1 MDAVVRPITLADI
14 EGFRSVVGAVI
25 AERRYL
31 ASLRPFSLLRTA
43 EFVAGNLE
51 ANNPQFVADAGGEIV
66 GWCDVRRETIDSY
79 AHTGMLGMGVVAT
92 WRGRGL
98 GERLIR
104 TTLVAARAAGFE
116 RIELSVY
123 ATNTRARALYEK
135 VGFVLEGTRVRGR
148 KDGDV
153 YDDIHMMGLLLAT

>member
-1 MDAVVRPITLADI
+1 VDAVVRPITLADV
-14 EGFRSVVGAVI
+14 EGFRAAVSAVI
-25 AERRYL
+25 AERRWL

-51 ANNPQFVADAGGEIV
+51 AGNPQFVADAAGQIV

-79 AHTGMLGMGVVAT
+79 AHTGILGMGVLEA

-98 GERLIR
+98 GLRLIR
-104 TTLVAARAAGFE
+104 TTLDAARAAGFE
-116 RIELSVY
+116 KIELSVY
-123 ATNTRARALYEK
+123 ATNPRARALYEK

-148 KDGDV
+148 KDGDR
-153 YDDIHMMGLLLAT
+153 YDDIHMMGLILAP